1 MNNYDKSY
9 RDINNHKEQND
20 KDSIFIDVIILLII
34 ITSGILIWAIS

>member
-9 RDINNHKEQND
+9 DHKEQDD
-20 KDSIFIDVIILLII
+20 KNSTSIDVIILLII